1 MKIFL
6 SCVAPVL
13 FVSLFAACSSEE
25 AVDDGSNTQT
35 QVAQAAE
42 STPKGRVIILGFDGV
57 DPGIVQTMMDAGEL
71 ENLSKLAKQG
81 TFKPLGSSN
90 PPQSPTAWSSFST
103 SKHPGSHGIYDFL
116 GRNPSTYIPFV
127 GFGKPQEA
135 VLNPDGS
142 LRRAASFKSFRKG
155 KSFWKIA
162 SDQSVR
168 SKILSVPFAFPADSL
183 EDGCM
188 LAGLGVPDIRG
199 TNSIFFYMSDTF
211 SEKIKLSG
219 GEKLPIVFEDD
230 EATIQLE
237 GLFIPKSKPR
247 KYATAPL
254 KITADREK
262 KSAIIG
268 LPSKT
273 VTVKEGEWTEWLE
286 WEFKIT
292 DKYSVHAISRIHVL
306 EVGDAVRLYM
316 TCLQFDPTNP
326 YMEFTS
332 PPEYSAE
339 LKERYGNFK
348 TIGWIFDTHA
358 LRQGG
363 LTEDIFL
370 EDVENTMTWRET
382 LTLDELD
389 RGNVDLLV
397 SAWTGTDR
405 VGHMFWHHRDAKHPL
420 YTADGNQKHGRA
432 VENTYSKMDSIVGKV
447 MEKLSDDD
455 LFLVVSDHG
464 FHSFRRGF
472 NVNTWLVRNGYLA
485 VRGNSNPATA
495 TNNAKFLRGYDWSK
509 SKAYSVGL
517 GSIFLNLKGR
527 EGKGSVDP
535 AEADALRKEIREKL
549 LKVKDPKTGDLVFTE
564 IYTTDFYQGRA
575 TSNAPDLQLGYAE
588 GYQSTKDAA
597 AGVAPA
603 DLFEDNT
610 DTWSGEHAAS
620 DMTTSAGILFSNKP
634 IKSDSPHLV
643 DIGVTALTYLGKKVP
658 SDLEG
663 KSLL

>member
-1 MKIFL
+1 MSILMVAFL
-6 SCVAPVL
+6 G
-13 FVSLFAACSSEE
+13 ACSSDESPDE
-25 AVDDGSNTQT
+25 SAKAQT

-42 STPKGRVIILGFDGV
+42 SNSRGKVVILGFDGV
-57 DPGIVQTMMDAGEL
+57 DPGIVQSMMDAGEL
-71 ENLSKLAKQG
+71 ENLSKLAQQG
-81 TFKPLGSSN
+81 TFKKLGSSN
-90 PPQSPTAWSSFST
+90 PPQSPTAWSSFTT
-103 SKHPGSHGIYDFL
+103 SKHPGNHGIYDFL
-116 GRNPSTYIPFV
+116 RRNPANYRPGV
-127 GFGKPQEA
+127 GFGSAQPA

-142 LRRAASFKSFRKG
+142 LRRAPSFKNFRKG

-162 SDQSVR
+162 SDQSAK

-199 TNSIFFYMSDTF
+199 TSSWFAYLSDTF
-211 SEKIKLSG
+211 TEHESISG
-219 GEKLPIVFEDD
+219 GDKIPIVFENDK
-230 EATIQLE
+230 ATIQME
-237 GLFIPKSKPR
+237 GLKIPKSRPA
-247 KYATAPL
+247 KYATAPMDL
-254 KITADREK
+254 EVNRDQ
-262 KSAIIG
+262 KSVTVS
-268 LPSKT
+268 LPSTT
-273 VTVKEGEWTEWLE
+273 VTVKEGEWTDWLE
-286 WEFKIT
+286 WEFNVT
-292 DKYSVHAISRIHVL
+292 EKYSVHAISRIHIL
-306 EVGDAVRLYM
+306 EVGEAVRLYM
-316 TCLQFDPTNP
+316 TCMQFDPSHP

-332 PPEYSAE
+332 PPEYSQE
-339 LKERYGNFK
+339 LKDRYGNFK

-363 LTEDIFL
+363 LTQDIFL

-389 RGNVDLLV
+389 RGNVDLLI

-420 YTADGNQKHGRA
+420 YTEEGNKKYGRA

-455 LFLVVSDHG
+455 LLLIVSDHG

-472 NVNTWLVRNGYLA
+472 NVNTWLIRNGYLA
-485 VRGNSNPATA
+485 VNGEPDSATA
-495 TNNAKFLRGYDWSK
+495 TNTNRFLFKNPDGTGGYNWSK
-509 SKAYSVGL
+509 TKAYSIGL

-527 EGKGSVDP
+527 EGEGIVD
-535 AEADALRKEIREKL
+535 AADADALRNEIRGKL
-549 LKVKDPKTGDLVFTE
+549 LALKDPQSGDAVFTE
-564 IYTTDFYQGRA
+564 VYTSDFYQGRV

-588 GYQSTKDAA
+588 GFQSTKDAA

-603 DLFEDNT
+603 DLFEDNM

-620 DMTTSAGILFSNKP
+620 DMSHSAGVFFSNKA

-658 SDLEG
+658 GDLEG
-663 KSLL
+663 KSLF